1 MFEDRGISKREYG
14 ALFGGDFRP
23 YTPSQNIVEKF
34 ARKADEFREANP
46 EYSDPFQEALPTII
60 EMIQEFSGADLSE
73 SWKFKP
79 SDFGLEEID
88 EEIQFK
94 DPTVGS
100 LPPQPMPSANVVQT
114 AAVQAPGVMNQ
125 GLTQIENALLSEEEK
140 QIRLRQRGLA

>member
-1 MFEDRGISKREYG
+1 
-14 ALFGGDFRP
+14 
-23 YTPSQNIVEKF
+23 
-34 ARKADEFREANP
+34 
-46 EYSDPFQEALPTII
+46 
-60 EMIQEFSGADLSE
+60 MIQEFSGADLSE

-79 SDFGLEEID
+79 SDFGLEEVD

-100 LPPQPMPSANVVQT
+100 LPDLPMPSQEVVQT
-114 AAVQAPGVMNQ
+114 VEIKDPGPMNQ